1 MNKTKITIW
10 GRDFEL
16 DVSMECYPGEIVLDS
31 QKSALEVLLNATDA
45 IENAKTQVEEYVMTN
60 NKESF
65 PDGKMDNIFRYVMPV
80 KIFVP
85 HDKSMVW
92 QRFCAI
98 TGSTWNMDWQ
108 FYLKMERINQLVH
121 RIRSCEPQQ

>member
-31 QKSALEVLLNATDA
+31 QKSALEALLNATDA

-60 NKESF
+60 N
-65 PDGKMDNIFRYVMPV
+65 IFRYVMPV

-85 HDKSMVW
+85 HDKEHGLAAILCNY
-92 QRFCAI
+92 RFDMEHGLAVLFENG
-98 TGSTWNMDWQ
+98 TYKSVGSQDTV
-108 FYLKMERINQLVH
+108 L
-121 RIRSCEPQQ
+121 

>member
-16 DVSMECYPGEIVLDS
+16 DVYMECYPGEIVLDS
-31 QKSALEVLLNATDA
+31 QKSALEALLNATDA

-65 PDGKMDNIFRYVMPV
+65 PDGKLDNIFRYVMPV
-80 KIFVP
+80 KVFVP
-85 HDKSMVW
+85 HDKEHGLAAILCNY
-92 QRFCAI
+92 RFDMEHGLAVLFENG
-98 TGSTWNMDWQ
+98 TYKSVGSQDTV
-108 FYLKMERINQLVH
+108 L
-121 RIRSCEPQQ
+121 